1 MRIAATLALLAA
13 LLVACA
19 DAERPPPAPFG
30 VPTASPTTAAA
41 QPQTAAEIELFGPRV
56 ELPGGLLYKQLGKVA
71 QYGGPN
77 DDDLS
82 TFGVRVVLDRIELDP
97 ECDPFVTSG
106 SGRPHRLVLHVRVE
120 TSPTYDPMVDG
131 GGPQFFEWS
140 TISPEGLTEGAA
152 NSSGSCRAADEL
164 PFELRPS
171 AQYRG
176 QVTYETANPV
186 GRLVLGSFATWD
198 YPSSAAFAAAAGAAA
213 GR

>member
-56 ELPGGLLYKQLGKVA
+56 ELPGGLLYKQLGKVV
-71 QYGGPN
+71 QYGGPDDEDLNTWAVRLVVDKIEVDPQCN
-77 DDDLS
+77 DY
-82 TFGVRVVLDRIELDP
+82 VELL
-97 ECDPFVTSG
+97 
-106 SGRPHRLVLHVRVE
+106 SGRAHRIVVTLRLE
-120 TSPTYDPMVDG
+120 TNAAYDPAVG
-131 GGPQFFEWS
+131 SPQFFAWS
-140 TISPEGLTEGAA
+140 TIGPDGVSEGAA
-152 NSSGSCRAADEL
+152 GISHSCRSEQDL

-176 QVTYETANPV
+176 EVTYETDNPV
-186 GRLVLGSFATWD
+186 GRLVLIDWFTLD
-198 YPSSAAFAAAAGAAA
+198 YPSTAAYAAAVGAVA